1 MEQLYNSFSVD
12 IAEKTL
18 PQIVHVK
25 QNDDARGIAVSLTKN
40 GESYTIPTGCIYVA
54 RLRRADGK
62 AVILEARLENSVLY
76 VDFITDALSV
86 PGKAAG
92 DVAIY
97 TQDGKTLSSF
107 IFILDVTQSAATG
120 HDITKHEE
128 YDLIQKLLKE
138 VAEAAKAETEHAL
151 AELARAQAETDRTA
165 AEAARET
172 AEATRAAEEAK
183 RAKAETA
190 RAQAEAAR
198 ATAEADRVRVEGTRT
213 QAETARDAAE
223 TERANADA
231 ARAAEETKRTQAEAA
246 RDAAETERA
255 NAEAARATEETKR
268 TQAEA
273 ARADAETAR
282 ANAEAARVQAEIARV
297 NECSGLV
304 LAYQEAIQLIDQ
316 ARKDAEIVESFAE
329 LVESF
334 SDELF
339 STFMDDTNTSEIFRR
354 WYALNNDGVATKYD
368 LLSRF
373 FTMCAVGNDQQHTL
387 RFYTAEASSA
397 TAGTPLDWLADKQA
411 APLATDTNDPGEG
424 WDEENRLT
432 WWIMGNALKK
442 EDGTLDVLYIE
453 GEDGFDI
460 TGELAPVYTFQMCPY
475 FREEVTEEYEI
486 RSWRATP
493 APGYRAWETG
503 LDGKKRAMVW
513 HPSFDGGFTTNG
525 GKLTSGAGRHAAIFN
540 SASQGLTAARKWNA
554 YEGTWGDSDTK
565 WLLYEWQH
573 RHFNKENSGIL
584 EGCSNYNYQYK
595 AALGEENTTRVL
607 LSTASGANIIPGSC
621 VLVGEMGKNTRWER
635 SNAYMRNLSGGAVK
649 VLARN
654 TVTVNG
660 AQYSEIVLDLA
671 APITTTKTTCVSTI
685 AWDTGSTLGLP
696 KHRDGSIGSLT
707 NGRYPLRVAGIEA
720 MLGCYAIGL
729 DPLYRTTA
737 NAGGGYD
744 YEIFECKNA
753 KNQESSIT
761 ANYVNTGLSY
771 SGFPSGWQYVKKFKA
786 TDKAILF
793 PDEIGGSSTG
803 YYKSAFYGTEGASV
817 LCPWRFANLNH
828 MGRAGIAAGNG
839 YFDPSGSGW
848 SGVPRLTGSGAMRGE

>member
-62 AVILEARLENSVLY
+62 AVILEAKLENSVLY

-86 PGKAAG
+86 PGKATG

-120 HDITKHEE
+120 HDITEREE
-128 YDLIQKLLKE
+128 YDLLQKLLKE
-138 VAEAAKAETEHAL
+138 VAEAAQAETEHAI
-151 AELARAQAETDRTA
+151 AELARAKAETARTA
-165 AEAARET
+165 AEAARAT
-172 AEATRAAEEAK
+172 AEETRAAEEAK
-183 RAKAETA
+183 RAQAETA
-190 RAQAEAAR
+190 RAQAEVAR
-198 ATAEADRVRVEGTRT
+198 AAAEADRVRVEGTRT
-213 QAETARDAAE
+213 QAEAARAAAE
-223 TERANADA
+223 TARTNAEA
-231 ARAAEETKRTQAEAA
+231 ARVAEETKRTQAEAA
-246 RDAAETERA
+246 RAA
-255 NAEAARATEETKR
+255 
-268 TQAEA
+268 
-273 ARADAETAR
+273 AETAR
-282 ANAEAARVQAEIARV
+282 ANAEAARVSAETARVQAEIARV

-304 LAYQEAIQLIDQ
+304 LTYQEALQIIDQ
-316 ARKDAEIVESFAE
+316 ARKDAE

-334 SDELF
+334 SDALF
-339 STFMDDTNTSEIFRR
+339 STFLDDTNTSEIFRR

-373 FTMCAVGNDQQHTL
+373 FTMCAVGNEQQHTL
-387 RFYTAEASSA
+387 RFYAAEASSA

-411 APLATDTNDPGEG
+411 APLATDTNDPGAG

-513 HPSFDGGFTTNG
+513 HPAFDGGFTTNG

-540 SASQGLTAARKWNA
+540 SANQGLTAARKWNA

-573 RHFNKENSGIL
+573 RHFNKENGGIL

-607 LSTASGANIIPGSC
+607 LSTENGANIIPGSC
-621 VLVGEMGKNTRWER
+621 VLVGEMGTNTSTDRAQ
-635 SNAYMRNLSGGAVK
+635 AYMRNLSGGAVK

-660 AQYSEIVLDLA
+660 AQYAEIVLDLA
-671 APITTTKTTCVSTI
+671 APITTTTTTCISTI

-696 KHRDGSIGSLT
+696 HHRDGSIGSLT

-744 YEIFECKNA
+744 YAIFECKNA
-753 KNQESSIT
+753 KNQAGSIT
-761 ANYVNTGLSY
+761 ENYVDTGLYY

-793 PDEIGGSSTG
+793 PDKIGGSSTG
-803 YYKSAFYGTEGASV
+803 YYKSAFIGAGRASV
-817 LCPWRFANLNH
+817 FCPWRFASLNY
-828 MGRAGIAAGNG
+828 GSNAGLAAGYGN
-839 YFDPSGSGW
+839 FAPSSSAWGGA
-848 SGVPRLTGSGAMRGE
+848 PRLTGSGAMRGE